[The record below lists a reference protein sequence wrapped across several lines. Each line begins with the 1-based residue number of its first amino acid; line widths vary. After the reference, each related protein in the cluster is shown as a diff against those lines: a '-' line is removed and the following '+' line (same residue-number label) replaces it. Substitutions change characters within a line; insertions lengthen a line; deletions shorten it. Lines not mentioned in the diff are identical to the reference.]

1 VMVLIKTRIR
11 EVMWLKRITQDDLY
25 KLTGIKQSYL
35 SEIISGERNVQIT
48 TAQKIAKALGES
60 MDYLW
65 PY

>member
-1 VMVLIKTRIR
+1 MVLIKTRIR